1 MGSGKTGGCCVLAR
15 ELLEAHAHMTVLPG
29 FSPRSTGDTSGPK
42 VRQRTLTLP
51 QGTVMAYKRKQLV
64 FQETVRGE
72 QSLKGVGGVGDH
84 PEATLASLP
93 AGGGEEH
100 DFSASHSHLQ
110 ACRTEPWPHG
120 DRRSVPRGDRHKGGP
135 TCGVLSTRQRAALIL
150 TMSTHSRP
158 CRSRQLA
165 WGSHRAP

>member
-1 MGSGKTGGCCVLAR
+1 MGNGRAGGCWVLAR

-29 FSPRSTGDTSGPK
+29 FSTQSTGDRSGLK

-64 FQETVRGE
+64 FQENGRGE

-100 DFSASHSHLQ
+100 NFSASHSHLQ
-110 ACRTEPWPHG
+110 ARRTKPWPHG
-120 DRRSVPRGDRHKGGP
+120 DQTQCPTRRWTQGGADVGCP
-135 TCGVLSTRQRAALIL
+135 
-150 TMSTHSRP
+150 
-158 CRSRQLA
+158 
-165 WGSHRAP
+165 